1 MRLAAC
7 EKNICDFNCEGS
19 VKFSKKQEEDEDR
32 RVKLVTCK
40 QCFLVLSP
48 DKNNQTGERHKLD
61 QNI

>member
-1 MRLAAC
+1 MKR
-7 EKNICDFNCEGS
+7 IS
-19 VKFSKKQEEDEDR
+19 VTLIVRVVLSFQKKQEEDEDR